1 MASLKFSVPRNRV
14 MRGRKPKLRVV
25 RELEGNPGKR
35 PLPPPDPS
43 EQPLGREPQGLTDGE
58 RATWRK
64 VARECPWLRRADRV
78 LVELFCRSWLQ
89 LTVADRRLV
98 KLVAEGGDLQ
108 MIAALQKM
116 VDHARASCLRML
128 AEMGATAA
136 SRARVLGAGVSSSKG
151 DDLARKY
158 FAS

>member
-1 MASLKFSVPRNRV
+1 
-14 MRGRKPKLRVV
+14 MRGRKPKPRVLKL
-25 RELEGNPGKR
+25 LEGNPGKR

-43 EQPLGREPQGLTDGE
+43 DRLLGRAPRGLTEQE
-58 RATWRK
+58 RETWRQ
-64 VARECPWLRRADRV
+64 VARECPWLRRADRA
-78 LVELFCRSWLQ
+78 LVELFCRSWMQ

-98 KLVAEGGDLQ
+98 TLVVKGGDLQ
-108 MIAALQKM
+108 MMAGLQKM

-136 SRARVLGAGVSSSKG
+136 SRARVLGGTGASSSQG

-158 FAS
+158 FA

>member
-1 MASLKFSVPRNRV
+1 
-14 MRGRKPKLRVV
+14 MRGRKPKPRVV
-25 RELEGNPGKR
+25 KLLEGNPGKR

-43 EQPLGREPQGLTDGE
+43 DQALGRSPPGLTEQE
-58 RATWRK
+58 RATWRRM
-64 VARECPWLRRADRV
+64 ARDCPWLRRADRT
-78 LVELFCRSWLQ
+78 LVELFCRSWMQ

-98 KLVAEGGDLQ
+98 KLVVEGGDLQ
-108 MIAALQKM
+108 TIAGLQKM

-136 SRARVLGAGVSSSKG
+136 SRARVLGGTGASSSQG

-158 FAS
+158 FA

>member
-1 MASLKFSVPRNRV
+1 

-25 RELEGNPGKR
+25 SELEGNPGKR

-43 EQPLGREPQGLTDGE
+43 DQALGRAPQGLTEQE
-58 RATWRK
+58 RATWRR
-64 VARECPWLRRADRV
+64 VVRECPWLRRADRV

-98 KLVAEGGDLQ
+98 TLVVEGGDLQ
-108 MIAALQKM
+108 MMAGLQKM

-128 AEMGATAA
+128 AELGATAS
-136 SRARVLGAGVSSSKG
+136 SRARVLSAGGAAREG
-151 DDLARKY
+151 DPVDRKY
-158 FAS
+158 FA

>member
-1 MASLKFSVPRNRV
+1 

-43 EQPLGREPQGLTDGE
+43 DQALGRAPQGLTEQE
-58 RATWRK
+58 RATWRR
-64 VARECPWLRRADRV
+64 VVRECPWLRRADRA

-98 KLVAEGGDLQ
+98 TLVVEGGDLQ
-108 MIAALQKM
+108 MMAGLQKM

-128 AEMGATAA
+128 AELGATAA
-136 SRARVLGAGVSSSKG
+136 SRARVVGAGDDG
-151 DDLARKY
+151 ARDDLARKY

>member
-1 MASLKFSVPRNRV
+1 

-35 PLPPPDPS
+35 PLPPKDPS
-43 EQPLGREPQGLTDGE
+43 EQTLGRAPHGLTEGE
-58 RATWRK
+58 RETWRR
-64 VARECPWLRRADRV
+64 VARECPWLRRADRA

-98 KLVAEGGDLQ
+98 TLVMQEGDLQ
-108 MIAALQKM
+108 TLAGLQKM
-116 VDHARASCLRML
+116 ADHARAACLRML

-136 SRARVLGAGVSSSKG
+136 SRARVLGGTGASSSQG
-151 DDLARKY
+151 DALARKY
-158 FAS
+158 FA

>member
-1 MASLKFSVPRNRV
+1 

-35 PLPPPDPS
+35 PLPPKDPS
-43 EQPLGREPQGLTDGE
+43 EQALGRAPHGLTEGE
-58 RATWRK
+58 RETWRR
-64 VARECPWLRRADRV
+64 VARECPWLRRADRA

-98 KLVAEGGDLQ
+98 TLVVEGGDLQ
-108 MIAALQKM
+108 MIAGLQKM

-136 SRARVLGAGVSSSKG
+136 SRARVLSAGGAVREG
-151 DDLARKY
+151 DPVARKY
-158 FAS
+158 FA

>member
-1 MASLKFSVPRNRV
+1 
-14 MRGRKPKLRVV
+14 MRGRKPKPRVLKL
-25 RELEGNPGKR
+25 LEGNPGKR

-43 EQPLGREPQGLTDGE
+43 DRLLGRAPQGLTEGE
-58 RATWRK
+58 RETWRR
-64 VARECPWLRRADRV
+64 VARECPWLRRADRA

-98 KLVAEGGDLQ
+98 TLVVEGGDLQ
-108 MIAALQKM
+108 MMAGLQKM

-136 SRARVLGAGVSSSKG
+136 SRARVLSAGGAVREG
-151 DDLARKY
+151 DPVARKY
-158 FAS
+158 FA

>member
-1 MASLKFSVPRNRV
+1 

-35 PLPPPDPS
+35 PLPPKDPS
-43 EQPLGREPQGLTDGE
+43 DQALGRAPQGLTEGE
-58 RATWRK
+58 RATWRR
-64 VARECPWLRRADRV
+64 VARDCPWLRRADRA

-98 KLVAEGGDLQ
+98 TLVMQEGDLQ
-108 MIAALQKM
+108 TLAGLQKM
-116 VDHARASCLRML
+116 VDHARAACLRML

-136 SRARVLGAGVSSSKG
+136 SRARVLGGTGASQG

>member
-1 MASLKFSVPRNRV
+1 
-14 MRGRKPKLRVV
+14 MRGRKPKPRVLKL
-25 RELEGNPGKR
+25 LEGNPGKR

-43 EQPLGREPQGLTDGE
+43 DRLLGRAPHGLTEGE
-58 RATWRK
+58 RETWRR
-64 VARECPWLRRADRV
+64 VARECPWLRRADRA

-98 KLVAEGGDLQ
+98 TLVVEGGDLQ
-108 MIAALQKM
+108 MIAGLQKM

-136 SRARVLGAGVSSSKG
+136 SRARVLSAGGAVREG
-151 DDLARKY
+151 DPVARKY
-158 FAS
+158 FA

>member
-1 MASLKFSVPRNRV
+1 

-35 PLPPPDPS
+35 PLPPKDPS
-43 EQPLGREPQGLTDGE
+43 DQALGRAPQGLTEGE
-58 RATWRK
+58 RATWRR
-64 VARECPWLRRADRV
+64 VARDCPWLRRADRV
-78 LVELFCRSWLQ
+78 LVELFCRTWLQ

-98 KLVAEGGDLQ
+98 KLVAEGGGGPLADLEK
-108 MIAALQKM
+108 L
-116 VDHARASCLRML
+116 VSHARASCLRML

-136 SRARVLGAGVSSSKG
+136 SRARVVGEGDDGAR

-158 FAS
+158 FA